1 MKSLQFPFA
10 LKLFAN
16 RHTDKHS
23 FGTCIIGTDNLFQ
36 MLFSNNT
43 IQVIK
48 NIVLT
53 CPYE

>member
-1 MKSLQFPFA
+1 MKSLHFPFA

-36 MLFSNNT
+36 MLFSNQYHTSHN
-43 IQVIK
+43 

-53 CPYE
+53 RPYE

>member
-36 MLFSNNT
+36 MLFS

-48 NIVLT
+48 NIILT